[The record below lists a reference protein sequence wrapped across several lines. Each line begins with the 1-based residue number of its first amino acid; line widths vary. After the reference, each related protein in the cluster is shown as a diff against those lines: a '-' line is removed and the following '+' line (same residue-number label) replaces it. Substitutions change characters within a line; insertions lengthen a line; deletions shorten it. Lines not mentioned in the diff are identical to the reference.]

1 LPLPL
6 NRIDSR
12 TGIVTEKINYRSVGR
27 GDGGLLKRRKI
38 KFERDPQ
45 VPLVSSIP
53 TKFQTRLLKDN
64 RENGAFTSRAPRF
77 QLPAQSRMP
86 GPASYVE
93 RQTFHGDER
102 VDQRAV
108 GVFASNTRRFRP
120 TVCNYHIQG
129 PAAYEVSRSEQ
140 NHGCP
145 SAAFTEKSSVNPAKC
160 RIQPSP
166 GPGEYL
172 WNDNQWSHH
181 GPQASLAVVICREGA
196 KPDLKIHDHAM
207 RSPCP
212 LAVTADMPQ
221 TDRSHR
227 FDRSVAANTRRCLGS
242 QTRLS
247 EAKALEDRLLQREDD
262 VGTPG
267 PGDYSPHFGA
277 IYDQHSFSMHGSSS
291 FQSGNSCMPRKWR
304 LESPG
309 PGLYEPTPPESK
321 QGAGFPSA
329 MRKIEYDI
337 PAAPGPA
344 YYKPTG
350 KEVKKSFHLNLGTAW
365 I

>member
-1 LPLPL
+1 MLPLPL

-247 EAKALEDRLLQREDD
+247 EAKALEDHFFNVKMTLVHLGREI
-262 VGTPG
+262 TPL
-267 PGDYSPHFGA
+267 
-277 IYDQHSFSMHGSSS
+277 I
-291 FQSGNSCMPRKWR
+291 
-304 LESPG
+304 LEQ
-309 PGLYEPTPPESK
+309 YMINT
-321 QGAGFPSA
+321 PSA
-329 MRKIEYDI
+329 CT
-337 PAAPGPA
+337 APVA
-344 YYKPTG
+344 F
-350 KEVKKSFHLNLGTAW
+350 SLGIRVCQESGDWSRRDLAFTSRPHQNPSRVRDFLRP
-365 I
+365 